1 MFASILV
8 LIIILVVT
16 IVITA
21 YVISVYNKLVVLL
34 NRAKNAFGQIDV
46 QLKKRYDLIPN
57 LVEVAKRYMAHEE
70 QTLTKVIAARNNA
83 KGALDSLNSRG
94 LESGGIKD
102 FNKAESG
109 LLGAL
114 GGLNVAVEAYPD
126 LKANKNMMQLSEELS
141 SMENKIAFSRQAYN
155 DSVMN
160 FNITKQIF
168 PANIVA
174 SLFSKFKNDLDIL
187 EFEEST
193 EELNKAPKV
202 QF

>member
-174 SLFSKFKNDLDIL
+174 NLFSKFRNDLDIL